1 MFEFLAQDI
10 EISVESMKTE
20 IYYISDDLLE
30 KIDKIEENYKKK
42 MRKKE
47 KNLQKILTNFEQSR
61 DIFIKMSSINEIYNL
76 KFIKSGLH
84 MMPSNVLIGTL
95 NGIDISDSVHFSEGS
110 KIGEREAY
118 ILRVTKRSLIL

>member
-20 IYYISDDLLE
+20 IDYISDDLLE

-95 NGIDISDSVHFSEGS
+95 NGIDISDSVHFS
-110 KIGEREAY
+110 
-118 ILRVTKRSLIL
+118 

>member
-1 MFEFLAQDI
+1 
-10 EISVESMKTE
+10 
-20 IYYISDDLLE
+20 
-30 KIDKIEENYKKK
+30 

-76 KFIKSGLH
+76 KFIKIGLH

-95 NGIDISDSVHFSEGS
+95 NGIDISDSVYINEIQISEIKSIKLKFHPYDLCNCFGEQLAVTDYMNN
-110 KIGEREAY
+110 KIY
-118 ILRVTKRSLIL
+118 LFNRVLI